1 MVVVVQSFICV
12 QLFVTPWTVACQ
24 ASLHYFPEFAQTHIH
39 WTSDAIQPS
48 HPLSPPFPPASVF
61 PSIRVFSNELALC
74 IRWPK
79 YWSFSSA
86 SVLLVNIQGWYPL
99 RLTDLISL
107 LSKGLSRVF
116 SSIVVWK
123 HQFFGTQP
131 SLWSN
136 SHIHTGLLEKI
147 IALTILT
154 LGRKWYFYFLI
165 CYIGLSLW
173 KDWIFF
179 MKTWQKILINI
190 FIN

>member
-1 MVVVVQSFICV
+1 MHCSTPDFLSF
-12 QLFVTPWTVACQ
+12 TVSR
-24 ASLHYFPEFAQTHIH
+24 SLLKFMSIESVI
-39 WTSDAIQPS
+39 PS
-48 HPLSPPFPPASVF
+48 NHLMLCCLLLLF
-61 PSIRVFSNELALC
+61 PSIRVFSSELALC